1 MKSSLKA
8 GVEKPSEWVSAA
20 SMTGAVYKSAARR
33 STSHFL
39 TAWPR
44 GAHWGY
50 HQLILTTVCIARM
63 TIVIMAVF
71 TRGGDGNKSK
81 IIGICGLDPIIEVRC
96 P

>member
-20 SMTGAVYKSAARR
+20 SMTSAVYKSAARR

-50 HQLILTTVCIARM
+50 HQLIPTTVCIARM
-63 TIVIMAVF
+63 TKHDDNGSLHRRATAMKVTF
-71 TRGGDGNKSK
+71 
-81 IIGICGLDPIIEVRC
+81 GLC
-96 P
+96 A